1 MRKRKDHTNNAIKQ
15 SADLQD
21 IQKLSSEI
29 DRQKSGQGQHRQ
41 RKRFQWGVK
50 HRQPANKDE
59 EVAGKKRKGVTIALA
74 GNANVGKSVIF
85 NELTGSN
92 QIIGNWPGKT
102 VELAE
107 GKLCFGGQDIHII
120 DLPGIYSFYTYSM
133 EELVSREYIA
143 FEKPDVVINV
153 IDAAVLERNLFF
165 TIQLLEMEVPLV
177 ICVNQMDIAK
187 QKGIIIDTKKLE
199 VALGVPVAAT
209 VAIRGEG
216 LHELVEKAVEVAK
229 SAFKTKSNTL
239 EYGAEIEKR
248 IQTLTNFLESKN
260 LNLEYPSRW
269 IAIKLLENDPEIRK
283 LMGSKSR
290 EVVSRAYQLAEEIEN
305 IHQEPSFSVIAS
317 ERYSLA
323 NRVSQ
328 GAQIHHKIKTSF
340 AEKLDKL
347 VTHRVLGYFA
357 SALVIAGLLLW
368 TFIIGNFLSG
378 ILSDAFSFF
387 QPVDPQVSG
396 SLATIL
402 WNGAFGGL
410 VAGVT
415 LIVPF
420 VIPFYFMLSLI
431 ENSGILTRVAF
442 MMDSAMHKIGLHGK
456 ALIPMI
462 LGYGCN
468 VPAIESTRI
477 LENRRERLLAAFAI
491 TFAPCS
497 ARTIV
502 IMGLVALY
510 VNVWWAIAL
519 YAIDILVMLIVG
531 RIALKVVPGETSGLI
546 MEMHS
551 FKVPSI
557 SVALKQTWKRTKSL
571 VYLVF
576 PVYIIASALIQALY
590 ALGFLTPLANLLAPI
605 TVFWLGLPVFAGV
618 VLIFGAVRKEYTLL
632 MLVALFGTNLAAV
645 LSPVQFIILA
655 LVSMLFIPCL
665 STITILLRDFGW
677 KATGT
682 IALANIA
689 TAMIVGG
696 LFYRMINPLF

>member
-1 MRKRKDHTNNAIKQ
+1 M
-15 SADLQD
+15 
-21 IQKLSSEI
+21 
-29 DRQKSGQGQHRQ
+29 
-41 RKRFQWGVK
+41 
-50 HRQPANKDE
+50 
-59 EVAGKKRKGVTIALA
+59 GKKSAIPNGNGKENNSSITIALA

-102 VELAE
+102 VEMAE
-107 GKLCFGGQDIHII
+107 GKLLFEGQDIKII

-143 FEKPDVVINV
+143 YEKPDVVINV

-165 TIQLLEMEVPLV
+165 TIQLLEIEAPLV

-187 QKGIIIDTKKLE
+187 QKGIIIDTEKLE
-199 VALGVPVAAT
+199 AALGVPVVST

-216 LHELVEKAVEVAK
+216 LHKLMEKAVQIVDKPSNGFKPPIYGGEVEEKIGRLTSILK
-229 SAFKTKSNTL
+229 S
-239 EYGAEIEKR
+239 
-248 IQTLTNFLESKN
+248 QD
-260 LNLEYPSRW
+260 LNLLYPLRW
-269 IAIKLLENDPEIRK
+269 VSIKLLENDPEIRK
-283 LMGSKSR
+283 LVESHSR
-290 EVVSRAYQLAEEIEN
+290 ESVLQADQLAREIEE
-305 IHQEPSFSVIAS
+305 IHQEPSFAVIAS

-323 NRVSQ
+323 NRISQ
-328 GAQIHHKIKTSF
+328 GAQFHQKIKTTFS
-340 AEKLDKL
+340 EKLDKL
-347 VTHRVLGYFA
+347 VTHHVWGYVV
-357 SALVIAGLLLW
+357 SALVVGGLLLW
-368 TFIIGNFLSG
+368 TFIVGDFLSG

-387 QPVDPQVSG
+387 QPVDPQVDG
-396 SLATIL
+396 SLVSIL
-402 WNGAFGGL
+402 WNGAFGGII
-410 VAGVT
+410 AGVT
-415 LIVPF
+415 LIIPF
-420 VIPFYFMLSLI
+420 VIPFYLMLSMI

-502 IMGLVALY
+502 IMGLVAIYVSIWWALALY
-510 VNVWWAIAL
+510 V
-519 YAIDILVMLIVG
+519 IDILVMIVVG
-531 RIALKVVPGETSGLI
+531 IIALKIVPGETSGLI

-551 FKVPSI
+551 FKIPSLK
-557 SVALKQTWKRTKSL
+557 VALKQTWRRTKSL
-571 VYLVF
+571 IYLVF

-590 ALGFLTPLANLLAPI
+590 ALGFLTPIANALAPI

-632 MLVALFGTNLAAV
+632 MLVTLFGTNLAAV
-645 LSPVQFIILA
+645 LTPVQFIILA

-677 KATGT
+677 KATGS

-696 LFYRMINPLF
+696 LFYRLINPFF